1 MRSQQEIEENQ
12 AEETELEDSKIEKSE
27 EREMVESPKEEV
39 LESTSNSPEIPS
51 KEKSPEASET
61 LISSP
66 NSPKIPDSKPE
77 PSFEPEPASEPAN
90 DPEPEAVVIIHE
102 VSMGKTT
109 EILENGQQRVSTSQQ
124 EDKFI
129 ETLVENQIED
139 AQPFDPQD
147 PFVDDY
153 DSDHTSL
160 ASDISYPELLDLI
173 TNLDSD

>member
-1 MRSQQEIEENQ
+1 MRSQQEFEENQ
-12 AEETELEDSKIEKSE
+12 DEKTDLQDETLENSD
-27 EREMVESPKEEV
+27 EREMTESPKEEIV
-39 LESTSNSPEIPS
+39 ESTRNPEISS
-51 KEKSPEASET
+51 KEKTPEISET

-66 NSPKIPDSKPE
+66 NSPKIPDSKAE
-77 PSFEPEPASEPAN
+77 PSIKNEPAPK
-90 DPEPEAVVIIHE
+90 PEPEAVVIIHE

-109 EILENGQQRVSTSQQ
+109 EILENGEHRVSTSQQ

-129 ETLVENQIED
+129 ETLVENHIEEC
-139 AQPFDPQD
+139 QPFDPQD
-147 PFVDDY
+147 PFVENY